1 MLVLWLTR
9 SDNASASARLTR
21 KLAAGQGT
29 GIAQRVGLPGV
40 HHLQLQRVAG
50 FALQQVAPVQPA
62 ELKVGQINQMI
73 ERQPLSEAAELVA
86 FFRADQLV
94 EVAPVVVVLL
104 AAGDLLE
111 QRLLIETAGG
121 VAFQLVAQLALAQLQ
136 RLQLLCQLGQR
147 LRECVE
153 IRVSFIHPFRAA
165 LPMLLQRL
173 RRLSQQGRS
182 LYLPLLQLLFA
193 LLQFAAHGIVQQR
206 GGEGG
211 FIGKFAVGQ
220 RLLPLLLRLLQPFLH
235 LGVLLLQP
243 GLLAGQTLAQFL
255 RLLPLLGGLQAG
267 LFTGGL
273 FGAQLFPHLG
283 DSLFAEQ
290 RQPLR
295 ASLGEGLLAFLPA
308 LKQVLLLLQVVGM
321 GFLQQRKALFE
332 QRQPLLRLLLL
343 RLQSGERVFCLLYRL
358 RRLFML
364 LQRVLPAP
372 LFVVAAAQPGAE
384 PLALGQRKVE
394 CQRRAELL
402 PLLLLGSQLLLILRD
417 SLLLAL
423 QLLLQVVV
431 TGSQLDA
438 LFLQCF
444 GLDFHLLQ
452 TLRSF

>member
-1 MLVLWLTR
+1 M
-9 SDNASASARLTR
+9 
-21 KLAAGQGT
+21 
-29 GIAQRVGLPGV
+29 
-40 HHLQLQRVAG
+40 
-50 FALQQVAPVQPA
+50 
-62 ELKVGQINQMI
+62 
-73 ERQPLSEAAELVA
+73 
-86 FFRADQLV
+86 
-94 EVAPVVVVLL
+94 
-104 AAGDLLE
+104 
-111 QRLLIETAGG
+111 
-121 VAFQLVAQLALAQLQ
+121 
-136 RLQLLCQLGQR
+136 
-147 LRECVE
+147 
-153 IRVSFIHPFRAA
+153 
-165 LPMLLQRL
+165 
-173 RRLSQQGRS
+173 
-182 LYLPLLQLLFA
+182 
-193 LLQFAAHGIVQQR
+193 
-206 GGEGG
+206 
-211 FIGKFAVGQ
+211 
-220 RLLPLLLRLLQPFLH
+220 
-235 LGVLLLQP
+235 
-243 GLLAGQTLAQFL
+243 
-255 RLLPLLGGLQAG
+255 
-267 LFTGGL
+267 

-384 PLALGQRKVE
+384 LLALRQRKVE
-394 CQRRAELL
+394 RQRRAELL
-402 PLLLLGSQLLLILRD
+402 PLLLLDSQLLLILRD
-417 SLLLAL
+417 SLLLTL